1 MTNQISPESATSL
14 IARADKY
21 LNTGSGEYASEIMR
35 DMAEFIRRL
44 PRDYAQP
51 RQPPPEIETLIEELQ
66 VASIEYPNPH
76 DVRVVISVELRNR
89 LVTALSAGHAQTP
102 AVRPMEWDESEGQL
116 TGQRVWSSGDPWVFW
131 IVKNPGEQYIWCEN
145 FNIEG
150 WCPASPVR
158 GSFDTLQ
165 DAKGAAQADYAKR
178 ILAALAD
185 TSTDRPVSFCSRCS
199 GRDPDCY
206 ICGVS
211 VSSPDRN

>member
-1 MTNQISPESATSL
+1 MITETVTPAGLRE
-14 IARADKY
+14 RAK
-21 LNTGSGEYASEIMR
+21 IMR
-35 DMAEFIRRL
+35 DILDESCARHLEL
-44 PRDYAQP
+44 AAD
-51 RQPPPEIETLIEELQ
+51 EIE
-66 VASIEYPNPH
+66 
-76 DVRVVISVELRNR
+76 RLR
-89 LVTALSAGHAQTP
+89 SFEFAQTP

-165 DAKGAAQADYAKR
+165 DAKGAAQADYTNR

-185 TSTDRPVSFCSRCS
+185 TSTDR
-199 GRDPDCY
+199 G
-206 ICGVS
+206 GK
-211 VSSPDRN
+211 